1 MSLLPDLVLVLL
13 ILIASVWSVA
23 ARDRRDAV
31 IGFIVVGLLL
41 SLAWMRVNAVD
52 VALTEAAVG
61 GGATGLL
68 LLRACARLGPVE
80 AEGALPGAPLR
91 LVTGLLC
98 LVIFVGLAA
107 VVVVPV
113 EPPPSLAPA
122 VAASM
127 GELGLGNP
135 VTVVLLAY
143 RALDTL
149 LEKVV
154 LVLAL
159 IGVWA
164 LSPGAFW
171 GGAPASLRAQQSSGA
186 LTFLAQ
192 VLPPVGVVIG
202 VYLVWNG
209 ADRPGGTFQGGT
221 VLAAMWLLVM
231 MAGLRD
237 PPEIRLR
244 KLRLLV
250 VFGPVLFL
258 VAGFAGFWMADGFL
272 SYPPGAAKPIIVGVE
287 AALALSI
294 AVILGMLVAGPP
306 AQPPRSLPP
315 QSRAPR

>member
-1 MSLLPDLVLVLL
+1 MILLPDLALVLL
-13 ILIASVWSVA
+13 ILTASVWTVL
-23 ARDRRDAV
+23 ARDRRDSV

-41 SLAWMRVNAVD
+41 SLAWMRLNAVD
-52 VALTEAAVG
+52 VALTEAAIG

-68 LLRACARLGPVE
+68 LLRACARLVPIE
-80 AEGALPGAPLR
+80 AESAPPDLTLR

-98 LVIFVGLAA
+98 SVIAAGLAA
-107 VVVVPV
+107 VVLLPV
-113 EPPPSLAPA
+113 EPPPTLAPK
-122 VAASM
+122 VATHM

-135 VTVVLLAY
+135 ITVVLLAY

-164 LSPGAFW
+164 LTPNAFW
-171 GGAPASLRAQQSSGA
+171 GGAPASLRAQQASGA
-186 LTFLAQ
+186 LTFLGQ
-192 VLPPVGVVIG
+192 VLPPIGVVIG

-231 MAGLRD
+231 MADLRE
-237 PPEIRLR
+237 PPGIRMR
-244 KLRLLV
+244 KLRLLIV
-250 VFGPVLFL
+250 LGPVVFL
-258 VAGFAGFWMADGFL
+258 VAGFAGFWIADGFL
-272 SYPPGAAKPIIVGVE
+272 SYPPGLAKPIIVIVE

-294 AVILGMLVAGPP
+294 AVILGMLVAGP
-306 AQPPRSLPP
+306 AARSPR
-315 QSRAPR
+315 

>member
-1 MSLLPDLVLVLL
+1 MTLLPDLALVLL
-13 ILIASVWSVA
+13 ILTAAVWTVVV
-23 ARDRRDAV
+23 RDRRDSV

-41 SLAWMRVNAVD
+41 SLAWMRLNAVD
-52 VALTEAAVG
+52 VALTEAAIG

-68 LLRACARLGPVE
+68 LLRACARLLPSE
-80 AEGALPGAPLR
+80 AQYALPPLPVR
-91 LVTGLLC
+91 IFAVLLC
-98 LVIFVGLAA
+98 STIAAGLA
-107 VVVVPV
+107 VIVLHPV
-113 EPPPSLAPA
+113 APPPTLAPE
-122 VAASM
+122 AASPM
-127 GELGLGNP
+127 SQLGLGNP
-135 VTVVLLAY
+135 ITVVLLAY
-143 RALDTL
+143 RAIDTL

-164 LSPGAFW
+164 LTPEPFW
-171 GGAPASLRAQQSSGA
+171 GGAPSSLRARESSGA

-202 VYLVWNG
+202 LYLIWNG

-231 MAGLRD
+231 MADLRE

-250 VFGPVLFL
+250 VFGPVVFL
-258 VAGFAGFWMADGFL
+258 VAGFAGFWIANGFL
-272 SYPPGAAKPIIVGVE
+272 SYPPEFAKPIIVVVE

-294 AVILGMLVAGPP
+294 AVILGLLVAGP
-306 AQPPRSLPP
+306 AARVPR
-315 QSRAPR
+315 

>member
-1 MSLLPDLVLVLL
+1 MSLLPDLALVLL
-13 ILIASVWSVA
+13 ILIAAVWTVS
-23 ARDRRDAV
+23 ARDRRDSA

-41 SLAWMRVNAVD
+41 SLVWMRLNAVD
-52 VALTEAAVG
+52 VALTEAAIG

-68 LLRACARLGPVE
+68 LLRACARLVPVE
-80 AEGALPGAPLR
+80 AEGALPRPRLR

-98 LVIFVGLAA
+98 SVIAAGLAA
-107 VVVVPV
+107 VVLLPV
-113 EPPPSLAPA
+113 EPPPTLAPA
-122 VAASM
+122 AAAQM
-127 GELGLGNP
+127 GQLGLGNP

-143 RALDTL
+143 RAIDTL

-164 LSPGAFW
+164 LTPDPFW

-192 VLPPVGVVIG
+192 VLPPVGFVIG

-231 MAGLRD
+231 MADLRE

-250 VFGPVLFL
+250 VFGPVVFL
-258 VAGFAGFWMADGFL
+258 VAGFSGFWIAEGFL
-272 SYPPGAAKPIIVGVE
+272 SYPPGFAKPTIVAVE

-294 AVILGMLVAGPP
+294 AVILGMLVAGP
-306 AQPPRSLPP
+306 AAK
-315 QSRAPR
+315 APR

>member
-1 MSLLPDLVLVLL
+1 MNLLPDLALVLL
-13 ILIASVWSVA
+13 ILTAAIWTVA
-23 ARDRRDAV
+23 VRDRRDAV

-41 SLAWMRVNAVD
+41 SLAWMRLNAVD
-52 VALTEAAVG
+52 VALTEAAIG

-68 LLRACARLGPVE
+68 LLRACARLVPTQ
-80 AEGALPGAPLR
+80 AESVLPR
-91 LVTGLLC
+91 LSMRIMTGLLC
-98 LVIFVGLAA
+98 SVIAVGLAA
-107 VVVVPV
+107 IVLTPV
-113 EPPPSLAPA
+113 EPPATLAA
-122 VAASM
+122 EAAANM

-135 VTVVLLAY
+135 ITVVLLAY

-159 IGVWA
+159 IGVWT
-164 LSPGAFW
+164 LTPDVFW

-192 VLPPVGVVIG
+192 VLPPIGVVIG
-202 VYLVWNG
+202 VYLIWNG

-231 MAGLRD
+231 MADLRE

-244 KLRLLV
+244 TLRMLV
-250 VFGPVLFL
+250 VLGPVVFL
-258 VAGFAGFWMADGFL
+258 VAGFAGFWIANGFL
-272 SYPPGAAKPIIVGVE
+272 SYPPAFAKPIIVIVE

-294 AVILGMLVAGPP
+294 AVILGMLVAGP
-306 AQPPRSLPP
+306 AA
-315 QSRAPR
+315 RAPR

>member
-1 MSLLPDLVLVLL
+1 MTLLPDLALVLL
-13 ILIASVWSVA
+13 ILTAAVWTVVV
-23 ARDRRDAV
+23 RDRRDSV

-41 SLAWMRVNAVD
+41 SLAWMRLNAVD
-52 VALTEAAVG
+52 VALTEAAIG

-68 LLRACARLGPVE
+68 LLRACARLLPSE
-80 AEGALPGAPLR
+80 AQYALPPLPVR
-91 LVTGLLC
+91 IFAVLLC
-98 LVIFVGLAA
+98 STIAAGLGVIVLH
-107 VVVVPV
+107 PV
-113 EPPPSLAPA
+113 APPPTLAPE
-122 VAASM
+122 AASPM
-127 GELGLGNP
+127 SQLGLGNP
-135 VTVVLLAY
+135 ITVVLLAY
-143 RALDTL
+143 RAIDTL

-164 LSPGAFW
+164 LTPEPFW
-171 GGAPASLRAQQSSGA
+171 GGAPSSLRARESSGA

-202 VYLVWNG
+202 LYLIWNG

-231 MAGLRD
+231 MADLRE

-250 VFGPVLFL
+250 VFGPVVFL
-258 VAGFAGFWMADGFL
+258 VAGFAGFWIANGFL
-272 SYPPGAAKPIIVGVE
+272 SYPPEFAKPIIVVVE

-294 AVILGMLVAGPP
+294 AVILGLLVAGP
-306 AQPPRSLPP
+306 AARVPR
-315 QSRAPR
+315 

>member
-1 MSLLPDLVLVLL
+1 MSLLPDLALVLL
-13 ILIASVWSVA
+13 ILIAAVWTVS
-23 ARDRRDAV
+23 ARDRRDSV

-41 SLAWMRVNAVD
+41 SLAWIRLNSVD

-68 LLRACARLGPVE
+68 LLRACARLGPIE
-80 AEGALPGAPLR
+80 AEGVKPQVPLR
-91 LVTGLLC
+91 ILTGVLC
-98 LVIFVGLAA
+98 SVVAAALAA
-107 VVVVPV
+107 IVLFPI
-113 EPPPSLAPA
+113 EPAPTLAPA
-122 VAASM
+122 AAAHM
-127 GELGLGNP
+127 GEIGLGNP

-164 LSPGAFW
+164 LTPDPLW
-171 GGAPASLRAQQSSGA
+171 GGAPGSLRAQQSSGP

-192 VLPPVGVVIG
+192 VLPPIGVVIG
-202 VYLVWNG
+202 VYLIWNG

-231 MAGLRD
+231 MADLRE
-237 PPEIRLR
+237 PPEIRLH

-250 VFGPVLFL
+250 VLGPMVFL
-258 VAGFAGFWMADGFL
+258 TVGFAGFWIADGFL
-272 SYPPGAAKPIIVGVE
+272 SYPSGFAKPIIVLVE

-294 AVILGMLVAGPP
+294 AVILGMLVAGP
-306 AQPPRSLPP
+306 AARPPR
-315 QSRAPR
+315 

>member
-1 MSLLPDLVLVLL
+1 MNLLPDLALVLL
-13 ILIASVWSVA
+13 ILTAAIWTVA
-23 ARDRRDAV
+23 VRDRRDAV

-41 SLAWMRVNAVD
+41 SLAWMRLNAVD
-52 VALTEAAVG
+52 VALTEAAIG

-68 LLRACARLGPVE
+68 LLRACV
-80 AEGALPGAPLR
+80 R
-91 LVTGLLC
+91 LVPTQAESVLPRLSMRIMTGLLC
-98 LVIFVGLAA
+98 SVIAVGLAA
-107 VVVVPV
+107 IVLTPV
-113 EPPPSLAPA
+113 EPPATLAA
-122 VAASM
+122 EAAANM

-135 VTVVLLAY
+135 ITVVLLAY

-159 IGVWA
+159 IGVWT
-164 LSPGAFW
+164 LTPDVFW

-202 VYLVWNG
+202 VYLIWNG
-209 ADRPGGTFQGGT
+209 ADHPGGTFQGGT

-231 MAGLRD
+231 MANLRE

-244 KLRLLV
+244 TLRLLV
-250 VFGPVLFL
+250 VLGPVVFL
-258 VAGFAGFWMADGFL
+258 VAGFAGFWIANGFL
-272 SYPPGAAKPIIVGVE
+272 SYPPAFAKPIIVIVE

-294 AVILGMLVAGPP
+294 AVILGMLVAGP
-306 AQPPRSLPP
+306 AA
-315 QSRAPR
+315 RAPR

>member
-1 MSLLPDLVLVLL
+1 MNLLPDLALVLL
-13 ILIASVWSVA
+13 ILTAAVWTVA
-23 ARDRRDAV
+23 VRDRRDAV

-41 SLAWMRVNAVD
+41 SLAWMRLNAVD
-52 VALTEAAVG
+52 VALTEAAIG

-68 LLRACARLGPVE
+68 LLRACARLMPTQ
-80 AEGALPGAPLR
+80 AESVRPHLSLR
-91 LVTGLLC
+91 ILTGLLC
-98 LVIFVGLAA
+98 SMIAAGLAA
-107 VVVVPV
+107 IVLMPV
-113 EPPPSLAPA
+113 EPPVTLAPE
-122 VAASM
+122 AAANM

-135 VTVVLLAY
+135 ITVVLLAY

-159 IGVWA
+159 IGVWT
-164 LSPGAFW
+164 LTPDVFW

-202 VYLVWNG
+202 VYLIWNG
-209 ADRPGGTFQGGT
+209 ADHPGGTFQGGT

-231 MAGLRD
+231 MADLRE

-244 KLRLLV
+244 TLRLLV
-250 VFGPVLFL
+250 VLGPVVFL
-258 VAGFAGFWMADGFL
+258 VAGFAGFWIANGFL
-272 SYPPGAAKPIIVGVE
+272 SYPPAFAKPIIVIVE

-294 AVILGMLVAGPP
+294 AVILGMLVAGP
-306 AQPPRSLPP
+306 AA
-315 QSRAPR
+315 RAPR

>member
-1 MSLLPDLVLVLL
+1 MMLLLPDFALVTLVVV
-13 ILIASVWSVA
+13 ASVWTVA
-23 ARDRRDAV
+23 ARDRRDSV

-41 SLAWMRVNAVD
+41 SLAWMRLYAVD

-68 LLRACARLGPVE
+68 LLRACARLEPTGDKEPMPGIGP
-80 AEGALPGAPLR
+80 R
-91 LVTGLLC
+91 LLTALLC
-98 LVIFVGLAA
+98 CVIAAGLTLI
-107 VVVVPV
+107 VMRPV
-113 EPPPSLAPA
+113 HPSPTLAPE
-122 VAASM
+122 AAAQM

-164 LSPGAFW
+164 LTPDPYW
-171 GGAPASLRAQQSSGA
+171 GGAPSSLKARYPSGA

-202 VYLVWNG
+202 IYLVWNG
-209 ADRPGGTFQGGT
+209 ADHPGGTFQGGT

-231 MAGLRD
+231 MAGLRE
-237 PPEIRLR
+237 PPEIGLPALR
-244 KLRLLV
+244 VLA
-250 VFGPVLFL
+250 VFGPVMFL
-258 VAGFAGFWMADGFL
+258 IVGFAGFWIADGFL
-272 SYPPGAAKPIIVGVE
+272 SYPPGFAKPIIVVVE

-294 AVILGMLVAGPP
+294 AVILGMLVAGP
-306 AQPPRSLPP
+306 AAKVPR
-315 QSRAPR
+315 

>member
-1 MSLLPDLVLVLL
+1 MNLLPDLALVLL
-13 ILIASVWSVA
+13 ILTAAVWTVA
-23 ARDRRDAV
+23 VRDRRDAV

-41 SLAWMRVNAVD
+41 SLAWMRLNAVD
-52 VALTEAAVG
+52 VALTEAAIG

-68 LLRACARLGPVE
+68 LLRACARLVPTQ
-80 AEGALPGAPLR
+80 AESVLPHLSLR
-91 LVTGLLC
+91 ILTGLLC
-98 LVIFVGLAA
+98 SMIAAGLAA
-107 VVVVPV
+107 IVLMPV
-113 EPPPSLAPA
+113 EPPATLAPE
-122 VAASM
+122 AAANM

-135 VTVVLLAY
+135 ITVVLLAY

-159 IGVWA
+159 IGVWT
-164 LSPGAFW
+164 LTPDVFW

-202 VYLVWNG
+202 VYLIWNG
-209 ADRPGGTFQGGT
+209 ADHPGGTFQGGT

-231 MAGLRD
+231 MANLRE

-244 KLRLLV
+244 TLRLLV
-250 VFGPVLFL
+250 VLGPVVFL
-258 VAGFAGFWMADGFL
+258 VAGFAGFWIANGFL
-272 SYPPGAAKPIIVGVE
+272 SYPPAFAKPIIVIVE

-294 AVILGMLVAGPP
+294 AVILGMLVAGP
-306 AQPPRSLPP
+306 AA
-315 QSRAPR
+315 RAPR

>member
-13 ILIASVWSVA
+13 ILLASGWTVA
-23 ARDRRDAV
+23 ARDRRDSV
-31 IGFIVVGLLL
+31 IGFIGVGLLL
-41 SLAWMRVNAVD
+41 SLAWMRLNAVD
-52 VALTEAAVG
+52 VALTEAAIG

-68 LLRACARLGPVE
+68 LLRACARL
-80 AEGALPGAPLR
+80 
-91 LVTGLLC
+91 
-98 LVIFVGLAA
+98 
-107 VVVVPV
+107 VPV
-113 EPPPSLAPA
+113 ETGQERPGRAVLLATGLICCAIFAGLSAVVLGPAEPAPTLAPA
-122 VAASM
+122 AAAHM

-159 IGVWA
+159 IGIWA
-164 LSPGAFW
+164 LSPDAFW
-171 GGAPASLRAQQSSGA
+171 GGAPASLRAEQSSGA

-250 VFGPVLFL
+250 VFGPVVFL
-258 VAGFAGFWMADGFL
+258 VTGFAGFWIADGFL
-272 SYPPGAAKPIIVGVE
+272 SYPPGLAKPIIVVVE

-294 AVILGMLVAGPP
+294 AVILAMLLAGP
-306 AQPPRSLPP
+306 AARVPR
-315 QSRAPR
+315 